1 MHVLLLDDNPDD
13 RELVKREVRALFP
26 EVSFEEAGT
35 DWDRFEA
42 VFGDGSGYDLV
53 VTDYAL
59 RWTDGIKVLTH
70 VKAARPDLP
79 VIMFTGTGDQE
90 IAVEAMKA
98 GLDDYVVKSPRH
110 LARLRASV
118 RAVIGH
124 AEGRAALRAR
134 EAELAEALRQKDVL
148 LWELHHRVKNN
159 LQTAIA
165 LLRLRGRGRDPA
177 IRRDLDAVAARLGA
191 LADVQSRVYA
201 AGDLDAVDMRA
212 LVTDMARS
220 LIEVY
225 GNGHVTLRL
234 DLAGPLS
241 LSVRRAAP
249 LALLLYEVMLAALTH
264 GFDGHA
270 DETLTVSL
278 VPAVEGTPAMITV
291 EDNGRGFDPVAP
303 GDGMG
308 WPLIQQLAVEA
319 GATLEVGQGSAGRG
333 TRAALRLHTVA
344 GTVAPS

>member
-1 MHVLLLDDNPDD
+1 MRVLILDDNPDD
-13 RELVKREVRALFP
+13 RELVKREIRALFP
-26 EVSFEEAGT
+26 DAALVEEGN
-35 DWDRFEA
+35 DWPGFVA
-42 VFGDGSGYDLV
+42 ALGDGSGYDLV
-53 VTDYAL
+53 TTDYAL

-70 VKAARPDLP
+70 VKSVRPELP

-134 EAELAEALRQKDVL
+134 EAELAEALRQKEVL
-148 LWELHHRVKNN
+148 LRELHHRVKNN

-165 LLRLRGRGRDPA
+165 LLRLRGRGRDA
-177 IRRDLDAVAARLGA
+177 ATRRDLDAVAARLGA

-201 AGDLDAVDMRA
+201 AGDLDAVDIRA

-225 GNGHVTLRL
+225 GNGHVALHL

-241 LSVRRAAP
+241 LPVRRAAP
-249 LALLLYEVMLAALTH
+249 LALLLYELMLGALTH
-264 GFDGHA
+264 GFDGRDGEA
-270 DETLTVSL
+270 LTVGL
-278 VPAVEGTPAMITV
+278 APAGENTPATLSV

-303 GDGMG
+303 GDGMS

-319 GATLEVGQGSAGRG
+319 GATLEVGQGRAGRG
-333 TRAALRLHTVA
+333 TRAALRLHPDPESGSA
-344 GTVAPS
+344 A